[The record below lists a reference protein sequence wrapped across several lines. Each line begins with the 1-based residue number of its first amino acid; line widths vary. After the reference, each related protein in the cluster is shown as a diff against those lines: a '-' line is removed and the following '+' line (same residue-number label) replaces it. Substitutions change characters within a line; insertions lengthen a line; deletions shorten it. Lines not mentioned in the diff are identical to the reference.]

1 MAKSLS
7 VPLVTRAPQTP
18 PSRLAPPP
26 PKVVADALKVSTLN
40 IEWLAGDGSDRCYFR
55 IRSPEIQ
62 KSYVLMQLSGSDL
75 ENLKAGHYD
84 WIEISKILSDSGVL
98 VPKPVATIKDYGAIV
113 IDDYGDEMLETRAL
127 KAHRN
132 SNLSQVLPLYSKC
145 LDILKHFVALRPAG
159 SPSWTKRSFD
169 EARFLW
175 ELDFFVTKY
184 VEGVLRRPFNA
195 HERSKF
201 DQDSRALA
209 RFLAN
214 GSKYFVHRDFHSRN
228 VMVVGDD
235 VAVIDFQDARLG
247 PVSYDLVSLCF
258 DSYVPFTA
266 DQRQGLLE
274 EGIALFGKIHGSG
287 LADETKGQWKPM
299 LLQRQIKAIGSFGYL
314 TIDKLKGDYLK
325 NVAPAVRTL
334 TESQLVDN
342 RWPFIS
348 GDLIEILASNLPT
361 SAGAP

>member
-1 MAKSLS
+1 MAKSLTA
-7 VPLVTRAPQTP
+7 PLVSRTSQSA

-26 PKVVADALKVSTLN
+26 PKVVADALGVSTLT

-55 IRSPEIQ
+55 VRSPEFQ

-75 ENLKAGHYD
+75 ENLRAGHYD

-98 VPKPVATIKDYGAIV
+98 VPKPVVTLKEFGAIV
-113 IDDYGDEMLETRAL
+113 IDDYGDEMLETTAL
-127 KAHRN
+127 RSHRN
-132 SNLSQVLPLYSKC
+132 ANLNQVLPLYGKC

-184 VEGVLRRPFNA
+184 LEGVCRRALSNS
-195 HERSKF
+195 ERTKF

-209 RFLAN
+209 KFLAT

-258 DSYVPFTA
+258 DSYVPFKA
-266 DQRQGLLE
+266 QERHGMLE
-274 EGIALFGKIHGSG
+274 EGIHLFAKAHGSG
-287 LADETKGQWKPM
+287 LADEARGQWKPM

-325 NVAPAVRTL
+325 NVAPAVQTL
-334 TESQLVDN
+334 VEAHLVDN
-342 RWPFIS
+342 RWPFLS
-348 GDLIEILASNLPT
+348 GDLVEILASNLPT
-361 SAGAP
+361 SAG

>member
-7 VPLVTRAPQTP
+7 VPLVSKPQEGL
-18 PSRLAPPP
+18 SRLAPPP
-26 PKVVADALKVSTLN
+26 PNAVADALNISTLT

-55 IRSPEIQ
+55 VRSPELE
-62 KSYVLMQLSGSDL
+62 KSQVLMQLSGSDL
-75 ENLKAGHYD
+75 ENLRAGHYD

-98 VPKPVATIKDYGAIV
+98 VPKPFATMKDFGAII
-113 IDDYGDEMLETRAL
+113 IDDYGDEMLETTAL
-127 KAHRN
+127 KSHRN
-132 SNLSQVLPLYSKC
+132 GNLSQVLPLYGKC
-145 LDILKHFVALRPAG
+145 LEILKHFVALRPAG

-169 EARFLW
+169 EPRFLW

-184 VEGVLRRPFNA
+184 LEGVCRRPLSSS
-195 HERSKF
+195 ERTKF
-201 DQDSRALA
+201 DQDSRSLA
-209 RFLAN
+209 RFLAT

-228 VMVVGDD
+228 IMVVGQE

-266 DQRQGLLE
+266 AERHSMLND
-274 EGIALFGKIHGSG
+274 GISLFGRAHGNA
-287 LADETKGQWKPM
+287 LAEEAKGQWKPM

-314 TIDKLKGDYLK
+314 TIDKHKGDYLK
-325 NVAPAVRTL
+325 NVGPAVQTL
-334 TESQLVDN
+334 VDAQLEDN

-348 GDLIEILASNLPT
+348 GDLVEILAHNLPT
-361 SAGAP
+361 SAGKR